1 LRLKFALARISVPS
15 FNAPVIAGECAGPDF
30 PWGRRVQMRRY
41 HLLLAV
47 IVMATAVA
55 AAAPAA
61 AQINSLRAKGF
72 NYVSYYNGGYANA
85 DSLPALTGTGAN
97 AVALAFEYGIDVQN
111 SAVYADPNYT
121 ESQSVIAAT
130 IAEAKSRG
138 LSIMVRPLIDFLD
151 PSKIGSYSVGD
162 WRSTY
167 NPTNVAA
174 FFASYKTMIVNVA
187 QLAQANGATGLSIG
201 AELDQLTGPAYQS
214 YWTDIITSVRAVF
227 SGTLTYSSEWS
238 DAISP
243 WQAQHG
249 LPAGTGNLATQVS
262 FWNALDYLGIDCYAP
277 LSDTANPSVAQLT
290 AGWTQTPSDPTAL
303 SVTGNQSLIGYFA
316 AVATQAGKPL
326 IFTEIGYESASDAAK
341 QPSGTSTNVYDPTL
355 QANLYTAF
363 FNAWQQSDDNAL
375 TGVYFWNWDP
385 NVAEVGPGNGPNFS
399 PQEEPAQ
406 AVVTANFTAQ
416 LGALSVTPMTRIA
429 SSGTQGG
436 PFSPASFAYQ
446 LQATSGSIGYTISGV
461 PSWLTASSTS
471 GTVSASATT
480 VAFTVNANANALSP
494 TTYTATIAFNDT
506 TNNNTV
512 QTTSATLTVN
522 APIPVTYPLAVAV
535 SGSGTVTDTSGAINC
550 GSVCTADFSSGTQV
564 TLTATPDGGATFAG
578 WGGAC
583 TGNGSCQITMNSLE
597 SVTVIFSSPGGS
609 SSPTSRTWVSAA
621 LGSDA
626 NPCTRSAPCLTF
638 AAALA
643 LTTAGGEIDVLDP
656 GDFGPATITQSLTI
670 EGDEVGVSGML
681 TSSGTSGIVIS
692 AGANDVVE
700 LRGLVFDGANASGTS
715 GVVFTSGARLQV
727 ENCVFQGF
735 TGAGLT
741 LSPGAGSASPAK
753 IFVRDTLVVGNATGI
768 LIKPTGGIAASV
780 ALRRLSIDQNS
791 GEGLRVD
798 GTGGSG
804 AIYVAIADS
813 ALSFNGSNGIDAAS
827 GPGSVSV
834 GIMRLTA
841 SGNGA
846 GGIASNQS
854 NGGTASVTVGSSL
867 LSGNAIAAQAMGG
880 ASLLSY
886 GNNQVFGNGT
896 NGSFT
901 STMGLQ

>member
-1 LRLKFALARISVPS
+1 LP
-15 FNAPVIAGECAGPDF
+15 
-30 PWGRRVQMRRY
+30 
-41 HLLLAV
+41 LAV

-55 AAAPAA
+55 AAAAPAM

-85 DSLPALTGTGAN
+85 DSLPALAGTGAN
-97 AVALAFEYGIDVQN
+97 SVALAFEYGIDVQN
-111 SAVYADPNYT
+111 SAVYADPSYT

-138 LSIMVRPLIDFLD
+138 FAVMVRPLLDFLA

-167 NPTNVAA
+167 NPTDVAA
-174 FFASYKTMIVNVA
+174 FFASYKTMIVGVA
-187 QLAQANGATGLSIG
+187 QLAQTNGATGLSIG

-227 SGTLTYSSEWS
+227 SGTLTYSSDWD

-243 WQAQHG
+243 WQGQHG

-262 FWNALDYLGIDCYAP
+262 FWSALDYLGIDCYAP
-277 LSDTANPSVAQLT
+277 LSDTANPTVVQLT
-290 AGWTQTPSDPTAL
+290 AGWTQTPSDPTSR
-303 SVTGNQSLIGYFA
+303 SVTGNQSLISYFA
-316 AVATQAGKPL
+316 AVATAAGRPL
-326 IFTEIGYESASDAAK
+326 VFTELGYESASDAAK

-363 FNAWQQSDDNAL
+363 FNAWQQNGNNAL

-406 AVVTANFTAQ
+406 AVVTANFTAA
-416 LGALSVTPMTRIA
+416 LGALSVTPATSIV

-436 PFSPASFAYQ
+436 PFMPASFAYQ
-446 LQATSGSIGYTISGV
+446 LQATSGSVGFSVSGV
-461 PSWLTASSTS
+461 PTWLTASSTS
-471 GTVSASATT
+471 GTVSTSAIT
-480 VAFTVNANANALSP
+480 VTFTVNANANALSP
-494 TTYTATIAFNDT
+494 ATYAATIAFNDT
-506 TNNNTV
+506 TNNDTA

-522 APIPVTYPLAVAV
+522 AAGAVTYPLSVAV
-535 SGSGTVTDTSGAINC
+535 SGSGTVTDTSGAIVC
-550 GSVCTADFSSGTQV
+550 GSVCAADFSNGALV
-564 TLTATPDGGATFAG
+564 TLTATPAGGASFVA

-583 TGNGSCQITMNSLE
+583 TGNGACQVTMNTLE
-597 SVTVIFSSPGGS
+597 SVTAMFSSPGG
-609 SSPTSRTWVSAA
+609 SSPTSRTWVSAT
-621 LGSDA
+621 LGSDT
-626 NPCTRSAPCLTF
+626 NPCTRNAPCLTF

-643 LTTAGGEIDVLDP
+643 LTTAGGEVDVLDP

-670 EGDEVGVSGML
+670 EGHEIGVSGSL
-681 TSSGTSGIVIS
+681 ASSGTSGIVIS
-692 AGANDVVE
+692 AGPSDVIIV
-700 LRGLVFDGANASGTS
+700 RGLAFDGASASGTS
-715 GVVFTSGARLQV
+715 GVVFTGGARLQV

-735 TGAGLT
+735 TVSGLT
-741 LSPGAGSASPAK
+741 LSPGPGSASTTK

-768 LIKPTGGIAASV
+768 LIKPTGGIGANV
-780 ALRRLSIDQNS
+780 DLRRLNVDQNS
-791 GEGLRVD
+791 GEALRVD

-804 AIYVAIADS
+804 AINVVIADG
-813 ALSFNGSNGIDAAS
+813 AMGFNGSNGIDAVS

-834 GIMRLTA
+834 GIMRLVV
-841 SGNGA
+841 SRNGA
-846 GGIASNQS
+846 GGVVSNQS
-854 NGGTASVTVGSSL
+854 NGGAASVAVGNSL
-867 LSGNAIAAQAMGG
+867 ISGNANAAQAIGG

-886 GNNQVFGNGT
+886 DNNQVTGNAT

-901 STMGLQ
+901 GSAGLQ